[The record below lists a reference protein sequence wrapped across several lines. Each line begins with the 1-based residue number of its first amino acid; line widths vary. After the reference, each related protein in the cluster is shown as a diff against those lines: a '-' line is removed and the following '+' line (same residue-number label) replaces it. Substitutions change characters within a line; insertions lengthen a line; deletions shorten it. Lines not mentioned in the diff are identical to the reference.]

1 MISIYCNSNKLV
13 NRSTNALRSS
23 ALMSRRNNVSKSINH
38 HYNNNNMQSSIRSFS
53 YNFDPPKSCKV
64 SLGVGLGL
72 ATGILIGG
80 FGIHVDVSPE
90 DNSLGISVG
99 PPGTLAQKWYQQGY
113 QQGYQKRATSHN
125 HLAALAFSTA
135 NAVLNQKAPEIAAE
149 RYLVSYINLINVDC
163 LDNPNDPDFVHKN
176 GLLQTLKKDFLPHLK
191 RLVHVKGDKDDEFQV
206 YELLEDDGLDSCL
219 VKGPLQPG
227 KDDKGNNFFSV
238 EDSYEDAKVITVKRD
253 DVYSRQNSPV
263 ECHGLVGDKSHLNG
277 KLGTLIGHD
286 SEEGLNILISFE
298 DVSIGRVWVPRQNV
312 RGVVNLPL
320 FRDFDPFPMVPSCAP
335 VVCQGLVSD
344 HEKHLNN
351 KRGTALGD
359 VDANYNTTVVFEESN
374 IPDTKVHVKNL
385 FLSIELP
392 KSYTPSTRKSKD
404 K

>member
-13 NRSTNALRSS
+13 NRMGANVLRSA
-23 ALMSRRNNVSKSINH
+23 ALTSRRKTTQSQLMKNH

-53 YNFDPPKSCKV
+53 YNFDPPKSSKV

-90 DNSLGISVG
+90 ENSLGISVG
-99 PPGTLAQKWYQQGY
+99 PPGTWEQYQQGY
-113 QQGYQKRATSHN
+113 QQGYQKRANGHN
-125 HLAALAFSTA
+125 HLAALAFSMA
-135 NAVLNQKAPEIAAE
+135 SAVLNQKAPEIAAE
-149 RYLVSYINLINVDC
+149 RYLVSHINLINVDC
-163 LDNPNDPDFVHKN
+163 LDNPNDPDAVQKKEF
-176 GLLQTLKKDFLPHLK
+176 LQTLKKGFLPQLK
-191 RLVHVKGDKDDEFQV
+191 RLVHVKGDDEFQV
-206 YELLEDDGLDSCL
+206 YELLEDDGMDSCL
-219 VKGPLQPG
+219 VKGPLQLG
-227 KDDKGNNFFSV
+227 KDRDGSTYLS
-238 EDSYEDAKVITVKRD
+238 EDSLHEGAEIITVKRND
-253 DVYSRQNSPV
+253 LHFRQNAPV

-277 KLGTLIGHD
+277 KLGTLIGAD
-286 SEEGLNILISFE
+286 SEEGHNILISFE
-298 DVSIGRVWVPRQNV
+298 DVSIGRTWVPRQNV

-320 FRDFDPFPMVPSCAP
+320 FRDFDPFPMVPPVTP

-351 KRGTALGD
+351 LVGTVLGD
-359 VDANYNTTVVFEESN
+359 VDANYNTTVVFEDSN

-385 FLSIELP
+385 FLSKELP
-392 KSYTPSTRKSKD
+392 KRFMPSTRKDKD